1 MNARGRAAFVVT
13 QDAGPGFVPSAQVV
27 DEFAITQVVDEFA
40 IMSITG
46 TSINTTTTMHRNP
59 PTVRKRSK
67 QPISAPANFLTVV
80 SLCKHYIKY

>member
-13 QDAGPGFVPSAQVV
+13 QDAGPGFVPGAQVV
-27 DEFAITQVVDEFA
+27 DEFAT
-40 IMSITG
+40 MSITG
-46 TSINTTTTMHRNP
+46 TSINTPTTMHRNSQ
-59 PTVRKRSK
+59 TVRKRSK